1 MYSPYQKGAVRVG
14 DGRVLLLT
22 SGTRTR
28 PQTTKEGEIPSGD
41 AKNRKDDLH
50 DGGGGGV
57 GRGGRKEV
65 RGKEGRGR
73 RRCPSFALPLLWTSA
88 VVLKRKWEI

>member
-28 PQTTKEGEIPSGD
+28 PQRKEGEIPSGD

-50 DGGGGGV
+50 DGGGAAASVEGE
-57 GRGGRKEV
+57 GRFGGRRE
-65 RGKEGRGR
+65 EG
-73 RRCPSFALPLLWTSA
+73 A
-88 VVLKRKWEI
+88 VVRALLSLFCGRQRLF